1 MFFEREILKMYFK
14 RAILKIYFEE
24 VISKMYFLRWQFWKC
39 IFEEAILFFKMA
51 TLKIY
56 FLRKQHWKCVFWG
69 SNFEWV
75 ILFWYTLYNILSFFN
90 KIHLTFVCN
99 FCSENRSLKIK
110 KVSSK
115 TGSLHNSSH
124 NIKII
129 CITQQI
135 WEEKDL

>member
-1 MFFEREILKMYFK
+1 MILMKNNAFWESNFENLFWGSNFKNVFYTMAILKMYFWGSNFK
-14 RAILKIYFEE
+14 N
-24 VISKMYFLRWQFWKC
+24 V
-39 IFEEAILFFKMA
+39 FFKMA